1 MDHDSLEELMHE
13 YREGQPG
20 ASVLVVREGAQLI
33 RWTGGMADIES
44 GVSATPATNYRLAS
58 VSKAFTAAA
67 ILLLVEQG
75 VLSLDSPVRQ
85 WLPPLPMS
93 AAGVT
98 LRQLLTHTS
107 GLIDYEDLIAPGTAA
122 QVHDIDVLKMLAAEP
137 RLYFPPGSA
146 YRYSNGAY
154 ALLALIVELA
164 SGMSYATFLRKRIFE
179 PLAMKGTLAH
189 EEGVSTVA
197 HRAYGYTR
205 VGNEWRRT
213 DQDVT
218 SAVLGDGGVYSSID
232 DLAKWDAALY
242 DDRLL
247 RPESIRLAFTPAT
260 STDDPATSYGFG
272 WRLTGETVWH
282 SGESV
287 GFRNVIVRWPK
298 RRLTA
303 IVLTNRNA
311 PEPYPLALRLAGLA
325 LER

>member
-1 MDHDSLEELMHE
+1 
-13 YREGQPG
+13 
-20 ASVLVVREGAQLI
+20 VLVVRDGAPLI

-67 ILLLVEQG
+67 ILSLVEQG

-85 WLPPLPMS
+85 WLPPLPMV

-122 QVHDIDVLKMLAAEP
+122 QVHDIDVLQMLAAEP

-164 SGMSYATFLRKRIFE
+164 SGKSYATFLRKRIFE